1 MRGLFQERL
10 GTHHWMSRTRA
21 VTENAYRLGR
31 NRERMRPA
39 PKITMLGPTSA
50 STADFA
56 PYDCS
61 NTSVPMII
69 ATIPAR
75 DRAVYVLTPRGGS
88 GILRIARIMFNLL
101 TLHDVK
107 RIVR

>member
-1 MRGLFQERL
+1 IRGLFQERL
-10 GTHHWMSRTRA
+10 GTPHWMSSTMP

-39 PKITMLGPTSA
+39 PKIMMLGPTNA
-50 STADFA
+50 STADFT

-61 NTSVPMII
+61 NTSAPMII

-75 DRAVYVLTPRGGS
+75 DRTVYVLTPRGGS

-107 RIVR
+107 IIVT